1 MASLHVES
9 WKRTIAYSDGR
20 ALEATEALAEDQ
32 GVVVEIR
39 FIGEGWS
46 GDYNIDDPDDR
57 PLLRFDVWRR
67 LDDGTLE
74 PVGNAS
80 YCTMLR
86 ADARDVLVKEA
97 AQFILREVRD
107 AVIGGSSIKKTCER
121 LSWVGRDQV

>member
-1 MASLHVES
+1 MHVES
-9 WKRTIAYSDGR
+9 WKRTIAYSEGR

-32 GVVVEIR
+32 GVVVEIN
-39 FIGEGWS
+39 FIGEGEG

-57 PLLRFDVWRR
+57 PLLRFDVSRR

-74 PVGNAS
+74 AVADAS

>member
-1 MASLHVES
+1 MHVES

-20 ALEATEALAEDQ
+20 ALEVTEALAEDK
-32 GVVVEIR
+32 GVVVEVG
-39 FIGEGWS
+39 FINEGLG

-57 PLLRFDVWRR
+57 PLLRFDVSRR

-74 PVGNAS
+74 AVDDAS

-97 AQFILREVRD
+97 AKLVLREVRD
-107 AVIGGSSIKKTCER
+107 AVRGGCSIKKTCER
-121 LSWVGRDQV
+121 LSWVGKDQS